1 MSYVCYWRD
10 YVLILLSLSN
20 HNVSFIQH
28 CGKLNN
34 PLVISLQTGFG
45 AASSM
50 NNTAIMEKA
59 KLFFHTEI

>member
-1 MSYVCYWRD
+1 
-10 YVLILLSLSN
+10 
-20 HNVSFIQH
+20 VSFIQH